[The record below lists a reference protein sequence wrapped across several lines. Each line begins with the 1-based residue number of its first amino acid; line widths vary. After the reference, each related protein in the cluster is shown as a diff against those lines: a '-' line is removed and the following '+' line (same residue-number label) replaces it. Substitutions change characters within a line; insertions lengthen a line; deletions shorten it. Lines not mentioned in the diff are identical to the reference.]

1 MPSSAECRTRAA
13 QKLLEAEQDTRRS
26 RKLIGAAKAW
36 LLLASGTAQ
45 IERASAS
52 LKRRTA

>member
-1 MPSSAECRTRAA
+1 MPSSVECRARAA
-13 QKLLEAEQDTRRS
+13 QKLSEARLNTRRS
-26 RKLIGAAKAW
+26 RSFIGAAKAW

-52 LKRRTA
+52 LKRAAS